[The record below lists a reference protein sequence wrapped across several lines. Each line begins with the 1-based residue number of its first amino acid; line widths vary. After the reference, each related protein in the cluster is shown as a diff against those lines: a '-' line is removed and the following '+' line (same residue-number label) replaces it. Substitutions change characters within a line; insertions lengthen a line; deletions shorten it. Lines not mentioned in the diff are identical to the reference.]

1 MIDVSIVIVNYNSGE
16 WLERAI
22 RAVMDTTSGLACEVI
37 VSDNGS
43 QDDSDSQ
50 AEKIFGSKI
59 RLLRLGANKGF
70 AAANNAA
77 LPYCHGRNILF
88 LNPDTEV
95 QSEAI
100 RRMSTYL
107 DEHDRV
113 GACGGNLFLPDGK
126 AAFSYWMTLPGVRF
140 EWNRLFS
147 DLFLR
152 LRYKGSQEHNYT
164 GKVLNVAHS
173 IGADLMVKK
182 AVLDEVGGMDEAF
195 FLFYEETELCYR
207 IHRAGYTI
215 VNIPDARIT
224 HAEGQTIDALG
235 RRLPYMMKS
244 RKLYMDKCLTSFS
257 HIVAD
262 GILWLSSSVRVAWFT
277 LRGNAE
283 KKQYWYYIKE
293 HIRS

>member
-1 MIDVSIVIVNYNSGE
+1 MSDVSIVIVNYNGGE
-16 WLERAI
+16 WIERAI
-22 RAVMDTTSGLACEVI
+22 RAAIETTEEMACEFI
-37 VSDNGS
+37 VADNGS
-43 QDDSDSQ
+43 TDGSDNQ
-50 AEKIFGSKI
+50 VEKIFGSKI

-77 LPYCHGRNILF
+77 LPYCYGRNILF

-95 QSEAI
+95 QPDAI

-113 GACGGNLFLPDGK
+113 GACGGNLYSPDGNP
-126 AAFSYWMTLPGVRF
+126 AFSYWMALPGVRF

-147 DLFLR
+147 DIFLR
-152 LRYKGSQEHNYT
+152 LRYRGSQEHNYT
-164 GKVLNVAHS
+164 GKALNVAHS

-182 AVLDEVGGMDEAF
+182 TVLDEVGGMDESF

-215 VNIPDARIT
+215 VNIPDARII

-244 RKLYMDKCLTSFS
+244 RQLYMEKCLTSFS
-257 HIVAD
+257 HVVAD
-262 GILWLSSSVRVAWFT
+262 GILWLCSSVRMAWFS

-283 KKQYWYYIKE
+283 KKNYWYYIKE